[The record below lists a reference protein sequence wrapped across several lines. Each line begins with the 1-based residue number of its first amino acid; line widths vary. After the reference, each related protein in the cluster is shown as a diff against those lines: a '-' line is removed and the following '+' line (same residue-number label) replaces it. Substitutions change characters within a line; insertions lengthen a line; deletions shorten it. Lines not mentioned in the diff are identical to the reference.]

1 MDRKIRTVI
10 YIIIAVILS
19 YNTYEI
25 YSIGKR
31 IEESKKENLLKCTKK
46 QIMLKDFNEKW
57 YLIGTI
63 VGIFAGIALGWILFT

>member
-1 MDRKIRTVI
+1 MDRKIKTVI

-31 IEESKKENLLKCTKK
+31 IEEAKKENLLKCTKK
-46 QIMLKDFNEKW
+46 
-57 YLIGTI
+57 
-63 VGIFAGIALGWILFT
+63 